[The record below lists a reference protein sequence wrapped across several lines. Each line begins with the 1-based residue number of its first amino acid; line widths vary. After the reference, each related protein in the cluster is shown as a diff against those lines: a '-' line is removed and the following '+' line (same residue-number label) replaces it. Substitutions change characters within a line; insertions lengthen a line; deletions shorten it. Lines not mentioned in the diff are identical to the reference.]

1 MKKIL
6 TLVLTIIFFGGVL
19 AQPGQGP
26 SRQRKEMPKIE
37 EIVSDLSAIQK
48 KRLENVM
55 QNSRKEVDKL
65 QTELDNVRKKIGAIM
80 KQDGDHTDQ
89 LFPLLDREGELK
101 AEITKEMYRTRQ
113 QIDQI
118 LTKEQI
124 AVFRARCEADRKNH
138 QPEGKGKAN
147 SSKNT
152 R

>member
-55 QNSRKEVDKL
+55 QNSRKEVDRL

-124 AVFRARCEADRKNH
+124 AVFRARCEADRKSH
-138 QPEGKGKAN
+138 QSEGKGKAN

>member
-138 QPEGKGKAN
+138 QSEGKGKAN